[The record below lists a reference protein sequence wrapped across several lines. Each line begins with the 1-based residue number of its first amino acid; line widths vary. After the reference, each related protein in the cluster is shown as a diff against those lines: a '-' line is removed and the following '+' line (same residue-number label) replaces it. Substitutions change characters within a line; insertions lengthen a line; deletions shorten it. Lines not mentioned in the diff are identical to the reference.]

1 METNTRKLVS
11 LPMALVTLAVVAGIM
26 SVGLAV
32 LKLNTMVT
40 FILTLV
46 AVCIIAV
53 CLGMKLE
60 RLQEII
66 LDGFRKFAL
75 IGMILISVGMV
86 VGTWIISGIVPS
98 IIYYGLQIFT
108 PSSFL
113 ALGFLI
119 CCIISF
125 FTGSSYASLGT
136 MGVAFMAIGHGMGI
150 TPGLAAGMAV
160 SGAVFGDKM
169 SPFSDTTNMAPAASG
184 TDIFA
189 HIKSMFYTVIPAFI
203 ITTILYFVMGLKFN
217 GASPESLQ
225 SIKAI
230 VTALD
235 QSFTISP
242 FLLIVPVLTIILVAK
257 KIPAM
262 IALITGALAGVIA
275 ALIAQPQFSFNEV
288 VTAMSVG
295 FSGEFEEEALASLLN
310 RGGISAM
317 TSTIVY
323 CIFALELG
331 ELMYDMGVLTVIL
344 DKVKDKIMKPCNL
357 IIATLISCLATV
369 MLTTSQYMAILLPGE
384 VFRSSYEKAGIAPYV
399 LSRTLEDGGTIFSF
413 LVPWSAAAI
422 YSSGVLGVSTL
433 QYLPYA
439 FLPLL
444 CPVFAVLCAV
454 SGIGVFDGEGRSL
467 RGKTTKKA

>member
-11 LPMALVTLAVVAGIM
+11 LPMALLTLVIVAGIM

-40 FILTLV
+40 FILALV
-46 AVCIIAV
+46 AVCIVAI

-66 LDGFRKFAL
+66 LSGFRKFAL
-75 IGMILISVGMV
+75 TGMILISVGMV

-113 ALGFLI
+113 AVGFLI

-136 MGVAFMAIGHGMGI
+136 MGVAFMAIGYGMEI
-150 TPGLAAGMAV
+150 NPGLVAGMAV

-189 HIKSMFYTVIPAFI
+189 HIKSMFYTVIPSFV
-203 ITTILYFVMGLKFN
+203 ITTVLYFIMGLKFN
-217 GASPESLQ
+217 AASEESLQ

-230 VTALD
+230 VVALD
-235 QSFTISP
+235 ESFTISP
-242 FLLIVPVLTIILVAK
+242 LLLIVPVFTIILVAK

-262 IALITGALAGVIA
+262 IALIIGALAGVIA

-295 FSGEFEEEALASLLN
+295 FVGEFEEEALASLLN

-317 TSTIVY
+317 MSTIVY

-331 ELMYDMGVLTVIL
+331 ELMYEMGVLSVIL
-344 DKVKDKIMKPCNL
+344 DKVKDRILKP
-357 IIATLISCLATV
+357 LA
-369 MLTTSQYMAILLPGE
+369 I
-384 VFRSSYEKAGIAPYV
+384 
-399 LSRTLEDGGTIFSF
+399 
-413 LVPWSAAAI
+413 
-422 YSSGVLGVSTL
+422 
-433 QYLPYA
+433 
-439 FLPLL
+439 
-444 CPVFAVLCAV
+444 C
-454 SGIGVFDGEGRSL
+454 
-467 RGKTTKKA
+467 